1 MVREAEEYAD
11 EDKKVKE
18 RIDARNGLESYLYNA
33 ASVIWWRHLDA
44 IDATPARRR
53 GRVGLSRRDS
63 ASTVA
68 SSPRNDLV
76 KNCRVHPTHWLI
88 STQAGAE
95 PPRRGRARAPRGRHG
110 SHARARRR
118 DPRGV
123 HARAARRDR
132 AARAAARQTSSA
144 AARGPAHLRRRE
156 ESRGV
161 IWLFCGFFSSVRAP
175 RARSGLPL
183 AELASSLATC
193 LSCRRSLEES
203 TAPATRSRAE
213 ITSGCKTLGI
223 PAAWCTNLL
232 CA

>member
-1 MVREAEEYAD
+1 M
-11 EDKKVKE
+11 
-18 RIDARNGLESYLYNA
+18 A
-33 ASVIWWRHLDA
+33 A
-44 IDATPARRR
+44 P
-53 GRVGLSRRDS
+53 
-63 ASTVA
+63 
-68 SSPRNDLV
+68 SPRNDLV

-118 DPRGV
+118 DARGV
-123 HARAARRDR
+123 HARAAGRDR

-175 RARSGLPL
+175 RARKLARSGLPL

-193 LSCRRSLEES
+193 LACRRSLEECP
-203 TAPATRSRAE
+203 APEPLARAKRAKLRA
-213 ITSGCKTLGI
+213 SGCNKTLANGLE
-223 PAAWCTNLL
+223 PRAVLRRRAGGHARDSVWTDFRRRSCTTLWSGKNPR
-232 CA
+232 